1 MLHAVGCA
9 AFSLEGCGKRMQE
22 KVKVTFL
29 VNAAILLEFRG
40 IKLLIDGIYDE
51 NGHCFSN
58 LSTEQWESL
67 KTGQGEFS
75 NIDYLLFT
83 HEHGD
88 HFSAKRVAEYLEYQQ
103 PKAIFMSA
111 HGSAALERLKKQVEQ
126 KGIPCVLLD
135 AALCRKAVFRPEKDI
150 RIKALQTRHLD
161 RIYWDMPHF
170 CYLIECGEKKLLF
183 TGDVDFTQE
192 RFPDLKG
199 VLLDAVFVNPLMSH
213 SKEGK
218 RLLSDGTLQ
227 AKMKIVYHIPFAGE
241 DKMMI
246 RRVAEQEMQR
256 REGTQGDTVF
266 FMEAGQTCFI

>member
-1 MLHAVGCA
+1 
-9 AFSLEGCGKRMQE
+9 
-22 KVKVTFL
+22 
-29 VNAAILLEFRG
+29 
-40 IKLLIDGIYDE
+40 
-51 NGHCFSN
+51 
-58 LSTEQWESL
+58 
-67 KTGQGEFS
+67 
-75 NIDYLLFT
+75 
-83 HEHGD
+83 
-88 HFSAKRVAEYLEYQQ
+88 
-103 PKAIFMSA
+103 
-111 HGSAALERLKKQVEQ
+111 
-126 KGIPCVLLD
+126 
-135 AALCRKAVFRPEKDI
+135 
-150 RIKALQTRHLD
+150 
-161 RIYWDMPHF
+161 MPHF